1 MEQVLTPILQQL
13 INEQA
18 DPMAAAPAPAGPAGP
33 GPEIETNNTPGSS
46 DNSPFTPAEK
56 KFLGKFDADGTKQ
69 LGVIYSISDIGI
81 REFLNRSRKDLNLNS
96 AILLSLLHNG
106 IIKVIPYTGW
116 GRNDDYTIEL
126 QLSLNDVKGL
136 GAADKEKAE
145 KGSQSSGAAAGG
157 AAPMGGMEVS
167 WVVKYGDVLRES
179 AKIIKNYQSKPLSEA
194 KKSEIDVFVDK
205 SRMLRQFPKEFIR
218 DLKRIIARI
227 DKKMH
232 TSSQKERLIADILDN
247 LQVNLKLTPKQ
258 VKQSF
263 EFHKDQKR
271 LNKYLEKSK

>member
-1 MEQVLTPILQQL
+1 MKNTIVENIIITTLKQMLSEQ
-13 INEQA
+13 
-18 DPMAAAPAPAGPAGP
+18 AAPAASGKETDNAESDAAGFL
-33 GPEIETNNTPGSS
+33 
-46 DNSPFTPAEK
+46 FTPAEER
-56 KFLGKFDADGTKQ
+56 FLGKFDAYGTRH
-69 LGVIYSISDIGI
+69 LGIIYSLSDVGI
-81 REFLNRSRKDLNLNS
+81 REFISRSGADLNITPG
-96 AILLSLLHNG
+96 ILLKLYKQG
-106 IIKVIPYTGW
+106 IIKFTQYTGW

-145 KGSQSSGAAAGG
+145 KGSQASGAAAGG
-157 AAPMGGMEVS
+157 SAPMSGMQVA
-167 WVVKYGDVLRES
+167 WVVRYGDILRES
-179 AKIIKNYQSKPLSEA
+179 AKIIKNYQSNSLFEA
-194 KKSEIDVFVDK
+194 KKSEIDVFVEK

-247 LQVNLKLTPKQ
+247 LQINLKLTPKQ

>member
-1 MEQVLTPILQQL
+1 MKNTIVENIIITTLKQMLS
-13 INEQA
+13 EQA
-18 DPMAAAPAPAGPAGP
+18 ETASGKETDNAESDAAGFL
-33 GPEIETNNTPGSS
+33 
-46 DNSPFTPAEK
+46 FTPAEER
-56 KFLGKFDADGTKQ
+56 FLGKFDAYGTRH
-69 LGVIYSISDIGI
+69 LGIIYSLSDIGI
-81 REFLNRSRKDLNLNS
+81 REFISRSGADLNITPG
-96 AILLSLLHNG
+96 ILLKLYKQG
-106 IIKVIPYTGW
+106 IIKFTKYAGW

>member
-1 MEQVLTPILQQL
+1 LLKL
-13 INEQA
+13 Y
-18 DPMAAAPAPAGPAGP
+18 
-33 GPEIETNNTPGSS
+33 
-46 DNSPFTPAEK
+46 
-56 KFLGKFDADGTKQ
+56 KQ
-69 LGVIYSISDIGI
+69 
-81 REFLNRSRKDLNLNS
+81 
-96 AILLSLLHNG
+96 G
-106 IIKVIPYTGW
+106 IIKFTQYAGW

>member
-1 MEQVLTPILQQL
+1 MKNTIVENIIIATLKQMLS
-13 INEQA
+13 EQA
-18 DPMAAAPAPAGPAGP
+18 ETASSKETDNAESDAAGFL
-33 GPEIETNNTPGSS
+33 
-46 DNSPFTPAEK
+46 FTPAEER
-56 KFLGKFDADGTKQ
+56 FLGKFDAYGTRH
-69 LGVIYSISDIGI
+69 LGIIYSLSDIGI
-81 REFLNRSRKDLNLNS
+81 REFISRSGADLNITPG
-96 AILLSLLHNG
+96 ILLKLYKQG
-106 IIKVIPYTGW
+106 IIKFTQYTGW

-145 KGSQSSGAAAGG
+145 KGSQASGAAAGG
-157 AAPMGGMEVS
+157 AAPMGGMEMA

-179 AKIIKNYQSKPLSEA
+179 AKIIKNYQLESLSEA
-194 KKSEIDVFVDK
+194 KKSEIDVFIDK

>member
-1 MEQVLTPILQQL
+1 MKNTIVENIIITTLKQMLFEQ
-13 INEQA
+13 EQA
-18 DPMAAAPAPAGPAGP
+18 PASTKETDNAESDAAGFL
-33 GPEIETNNTPGSS
+33 
-46 DNSPFTPAEK
+46 FTPAEER
-56 KFLGKFDADGTKQ
+56 FLGKFDAYGTRH
-69 LGVIYSISDIGI
+69 LGIIYSLSDIGI
-81 REFLNRSRKDLNLNS
+81 REFITRSGSDLNVTPG
-96 AILLSLLHNG
+96 ILLKLYKQG
-106 IIKVIPYTGW
+106 IIKFTQYTGW

-145 KGSQSSGAAAGG
+145 KGSSASGAAA
-157 AAPMGGMEVS
+157 AAPAPEVA
-167 WVVKYGDVLRES
+167 WVVKYGDILRES
-179 AKIIKNYQSKPLSEA
+179 AKIIKNYQTNALSEA
-194 KKSEIDVFVDK
+194 KKSEIEVFVDK
-205 SRMLRQFPKEFIR
+205 SRTLRQFPKEFIR
-218 DLKRIIARI
+218 DLKRMITKI
-227 DKKMH
+227 DKKMQ

>member
-1 MEQVLTPILQQL
+1 
-13 INEQA
+13 
-18 DPMAAAPAPAGPAGP
+18 
-33 GPEIETNNTPGSS
+33 
-46 DNSPFTPAEK
+46 
-56 KFLGKFDADGTKQ
+56 
-69 LGVIYSISDIGI
+69 
-81 REFLNRSRKDLNLNS
+81 
-96 AILLSLLHNG
+96 
-106 IIKVIPYTGW
+106 
-116 GRNDDYTIEL
+116 
-126 QLSLNDVKGL
+126 
-136 GAADKEKAE
+136 
-145 KGSQSSGAAAGG
+145 
-157 AAPMGGMEVS
+157 MGGMEVS